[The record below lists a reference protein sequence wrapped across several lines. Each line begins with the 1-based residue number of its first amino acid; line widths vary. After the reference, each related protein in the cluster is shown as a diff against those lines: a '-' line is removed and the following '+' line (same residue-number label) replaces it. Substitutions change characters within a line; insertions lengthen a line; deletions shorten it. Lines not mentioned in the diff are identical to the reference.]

1 MPSFFNKYT
10 TILSTLFLIVLVYLF
25 GFHDNTENQ
34 KKNTNRIQ
42 TVKTTLVR
50 QEAFPIIYRTSGYV
64 TPITSVEVRP
74 QTQSIVQTI
83 HVKEGQTVN
92 KGQLL
97 FTLDERNDIANVE
110 KAKAQLAK
118 SQADRNDAKSTLQR
132 NQELFSKNFI
142 SSATL
147 ESARNKLESLEGIVN
162 SDKATLAMARTTLD
176 NNKIKASIDGRL
188 GSIHV
193 RPGSLAQPNATPL
206 TTILQLDPIQ
216 ISFSIPS
223 KTLNTLQA
231 SKTNLPVLA
240 RLAQNTFTGKL
251 VFIDNTVDTTT
262 GSIKVKAQFSN
273 SKNLLWPGAL
283 VDIDFVTQTLDKA
296 LLVPTQAIITGST
309 SSFVYVVKDNESVEA
324 QKVEIL
330 AIGNNQA
337 AIVGLSAN
345 QRIVVEGTQN
355 LRSGSKIKE
364 STKASS
370 AHAHSTKSL
379 SSTP

>member
-10 TILSTLFLIVLVYLF
+10 AVLSTFLLIVLIYLF
-25 GFHDNTENQ
+25 GFHNKTENH
-34 KKNTNRIQ
+34 KKNINRIQ

-64 TPITSVEVRP
+64 TPITSVELRP
-74 QTQSIVQTI
+74 QTQSIVETI
-83 HVKEGQTVN
+83 HVQEGQTVN

-118 SQADRNDAKSTLQR
+118 SQADLNDAKSTLQR

-147 ESARNKLESLEGIVN
+147 ETARNKLESLEGIVN
-162 SDKATLAMARTTLD
+162 SDKATLKMARTILD

-188 GSIHV
+188 GSINV
-193 RPGSLAQPNATPL
+193 RPGSLAQPNGTPL

-223 KTLNTLQA
+223 KTLNTLQQN
-231 SKTNLPVLA
+231 KTSIPVHA
-240 RLAQNTFTGKL
+240 RLAQKTFTGKL
-251 VFIDNTVDTTT
+251 VFIDNSVDTTT
-262 GSIKVKAQFSN
+262 GSIKVKAQFPN
-273 SKNLLWPGAL
+273 SEKLLWPGAL
-283 VDIDFVTQTLDKA
+283 IDIDLVTQTLEKA
-296 LLVPTQAIITGST
+296 LLIPTQAIITGPT
-309 SSFVYVVKDNESVEA
+309 SSFVYVVKENESVEA
-324 QKVEIL
+324 QKIEVL
-330 AIGNNQA
+330 AIENNQA
-337 AIVGLSAN
+337 AILGLSVN
-345 QRIVVEGTQN
+345 QRIVMEGTQN
-355 LRSGSKIKE
+355 LRAGSKIKE

-370 AHAHSTKSL
+370 AHTHSTKSF
-379 SSTP
+379 SFAP